1 LNLHRAH
8 CQVPWRHSIG
18 AAQRKQVSIAFGALL
33 IVRPGQGILTVLWL
47 VGVMS
52 IAMGVL
58 LLVLSFRLRSLKER
72 FGHLRPA

>member
-33 IVRPGQGILTVLWL
+33 LFTG
-47 VGVMS
+47 S
-52 IAMGVL
+52 A
-58 LLVLSFRLRSLKER
+58 
-72 FGHLRPA
+72 A